1 MPGSLVTQI
10 FPPCRSIIFRHNA
23 SPIPLPV
30 YSCCVCRR
38 LKITKISSQ
47 YPGAIP
53 IPLSAT
59 ENIHPP
65 DDFSAFTSMH
75 GVELLRGLETAS
87 LVRLILLDVNLPK
100 VNGQAVLRQI
110 KNDPI
115 LRRVPVV
122 MFSTSRAA
130 RDIRGSYESGA
141 NSYVVKPGGLK
152 DFLSAVRSLSSYWLE
167 CAILPAG
174 SEHG

>member
-1 MPGSLVTQI
+1 MKILMVDDNPADIDLVNEGL
-10 FPPCRSIIFRHNA
+10 R
-23 SPIPLPV
+23 
-30 YSCCVCRR
+30 CC
-38 LKITKISSQ
+38 
-47 YPGAIP
+47 GAKVE
-53 IPLSAT
+53 LCA
-59 ENIHPP
+59 IH
-65 DDFSAFTSMH
+65 DGIEA
-75 GVELLRGLETAS
+75 VELLRGLETAS

>member
-1 MPGSLVTQI
+1 MKILMVDDNPADIDLV
-10 FPPCRSIIFRHNA
+10 NEG
-23 SPIPLPV
+23 L
-30 YSCCVCRR
+30 RR
-38 LKITKISSQ
+38 C
-47 YPGAIP
+47 GAKVE
-53 IPLSAT
+53 LCA
-59 ENIHPP
+59 IH
-65 DDFSAFTSMH
+65 DGIEA
-75 GVELLRGLETAS
+75 VELLRGLETAS

-152 DFLSAVRSLSSYWLE
+152 DFLSAVRSLYSYWLE